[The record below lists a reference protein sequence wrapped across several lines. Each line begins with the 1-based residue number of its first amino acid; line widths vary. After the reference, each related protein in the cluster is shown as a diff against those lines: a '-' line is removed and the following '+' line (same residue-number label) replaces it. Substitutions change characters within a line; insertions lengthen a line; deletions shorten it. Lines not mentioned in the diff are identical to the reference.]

1 MYTIYTK
8 TTCSFCVAAK
18 ELLNTKN
25 ATYQEKNIE
34 IPENRAEL
42 LALLPEAKIVPQ
54 IYLNDNYIGGYTSLV
69 VFLNQSI

>member
-18 ELLNTKN
+18 ELLNAKN

-34 IPENRAEL
+34 IPENKAEL
-42 LALLPEAKIVPQ
+42 LALCPQAKTVPQ
-54 IYLNDNYIGGYTSLV
+54 IYLDDRHIGGYASLV
-69 VFLNQSI
+69 VFFNQTI